1 MSKNRDKK
9 QNKNVQLS
17 AIEGGAVYLGP
28 ERREERRRECRNM
41 RMEALLKNFG
51 LDRRVDKNRR
61 KADTS
66 WLLVSKKVINQ

>member
-1 MSKNRDKK
+1 MVNNIDKRHR
-9 QNKNVQLS
+9 KNVQLS

-51 LDRRVDKNRR
+51 LDRRIDRNRR
-61 KADTS
+61 NAETS
-66 WLLVSKKVINQ
+66 WLLISKKVINQ